1 MVVIRQKSQLNRK
14 KRRTPLLTGAGFLLA
29 TLLPLLNTSV
39 VKAESAIQCD
49 GVPTYLPPLYN
60 TGTDI
65 GTHTELNSP
74 PEWIF
79 NTLPSNTVET
89 ITMVY
94 DATLN
99 ITQTGITDAQ
109 GNLIIS
115 FGLILDAF
123 ENNLNGIELTKSE
136 IKTVALSGLQTYVST
151 PRDFI
156 TSELLTTLRNTLNET
171 LPEKQ
176 EQLNNLTN
184 KQIILSVMGISRNS
198 LTSLGVK
205 ESDLDEIIL
214 TATDLIPTLSQNL
227 PFNQFTNK
235 IYQELRQEYSQY
247 SGIFNQVESRL
258 TEEIRL
264 LQGFQYSAINTK
276 ETLYFHF
283 LLENPD
289 DRVPAKIVI
298 PNAQTIQNNDATT
311 NATIQTV
318 TYQIFA
324 KGGDTPK
331 ATGDSTKNAQSVT
344 LEPGD
349 YVKLNIGL
357 KVANPNDSN
366 VNVGF
371 FTDGC
376 NGNLAQQSFTI
387 FSSSLLIDPNGRVT
401 GCAGE
406 ILPDYRGFSIG
417 IYDPVAGSA
426 TGEFTGTTQLTVSEL
441 PDDPSNNTPAGVNP
455 NIENS
460 NPFFLTN
467 SDEGRYS
474 FLLDATRGQL
484 EKGKTYILLINPA
497 GDSIYN
503 QRRIKLVLGDR
514 FGRLLEYTAYSLD
527 GRPVNATD
535 GRTSITG
542 TLVIDDAERVGLDL
556 AILDLD
562 TAVCEAQE
570 IQIVKTGDRAT
581 AKPGDIVLY
590 RLLIRALAQP
600 PINNIVVNDILP
612 LGINFKDGSTR
623 AELEGEVVNVI
634 TSREGNNI
642 TFTVPGQMT
651 QGQSLNIIYA
661 AEVTPDALRGT
672 GENNA
677 SVRGFRTDNNY
688 PVRDGP
694 AIHVLAIRPGIIT
707 DAGTIIGKVFVDK
720 NFDGQQQSDEP
731 GIPNAVLFLEDGNRV
746 TTDADGMFSV
756 KNVLPGYHTGTL
768 DLDALPGYT
777 LAPNL
782 YFSEGNSQSRLVNL
796 SPGGMVRMNFG
807 VTPTFGEQP

>member
-1 MVVIRQKSQLNRK
+1 MVAFRQKLKLNHK
-14 KRRTPLLTGAGFLLA
+14 KWRTPLLTGAGFLLA
-29 TLLPLLNTSV
+29 TLFPLINTPV
-39 VKAESAIQCD
+39 VKAETPIQCD
-49 GVPTYLPPLYN
+49 GVPTLLPPLFN

-79 NTLPSNTVET
+79 KTLPSNTIET
-89 ITMVY
+89 QTLVF

-99 ITQTGITDAQ
+99 ITQTGITDAE
-109 GNLIIS
+109 GKLVIS
-115 FGLILDAF
+115 FGLILDALQQ
-123 ENNLNGIELTKSE
+123 NLIKIGLTKTE
-136 IKTVALSGLQTYVST
+136 AKTVALSGIQEYVST

-156 TSELLTTLRNTLNET
+156 TSELLTKVRTALEEA
-171 LPEKQ
+171 LPEKK
-176 EQLNNLTN
+176 ELLNTLTDT
-184 KQIILSVMGISRNS
+184 QIILSVTGFSQSS
-198 LTSLGVK
+198 LTSLGMK
-205 ESDLDEIIL
+205 EADLEDVIK
-214 TATDLIPTLSQNL
+214 TATEKIPTLSTSL
-227 PFNQFTNK
+227 PFNQLTPK
-235 IYQELRQEYSQY
+235 IYTEVTQKFSKYEST
-247 SGIFNQVESRL
+247 FTQVQNGL
-258 TEEIRL
+258 TDEIRL
-264 LQGFQYSAINTK
+264 LQGFQSTAIKTDGL
-276 ETLYFHF
+276 LYFHF

-289 DRVPAKIVI
+289 DRVPSKIVI
-298 PNAQTIQNNDATT
+298 PNAETIKKNDATN
-311 NATIQTV
+311 NATIESV

-324 KGGDTPK
+324 KGSNTPRSE
-331 ATGDSTKNAQSVT
+331 GNSTQTANSVT
-344 LEPGD
+344 LEPGETI
-349 YVKLNIGL
+349 KLVIALKATNPRDTNITI
-357 KVANPNDSN
+357 
-366 VNVGF
+366 GF

-376 NGNLAQQSFTI
+376 NGNLAQQSLTI
-387 FSSSLLIDPNGRVT
+387 FSAALLIDPNGRVT

-426 TGEFTGTTQLTVSEL
+426 TGEFTGLTQLTFTEL
-441 PDDPSNNTPAGVNP
+441 PDDPSNNVPQGVRP
-455 NIENS
+455 NTENS

-467 SDEGRYS
+467 SDEGKYS
-474 FLLDATRGQL
+474 FLLDAKRGQL
-484 EKGKTYILLINPA
+484 DKGRTYIVLINPA

-503 QRRIKLVLGDR
+503 QRRIKLVMGDR
-514 FGRLLEYTAYSLD
+514 IGNLLEYTAISLD

-535 GRTSITG
+535 GRTSVTG
-542 TLVIDDAERVGLDL
+542 TLVVDDAERVGLDL
-556 AILDLD
+556 AILDLEA
-562 TAVCEAQE
+562 AVCEAQE
-570 IQIVKTGDRAT
+570 IQIIKTGDRAT

-600 PINNIVVNDILP
+600 PINNIVVTDILP

-623 AELEGEVVNVI
+623 AELEGQEINVI
-634 TSREGNNI
+634 TTREGNNI
-642 TFTVPGQMT
+642 TFTVPGQMN
-651 QGQSLNIIYA
+651 QGESLNIIYA

-677 SVRGFRTDNNY
+677 SVRGIRTDNNY
-688 PVRDGP
+688 IVRDGP
-694 AIHVLAIRPGIIT
+694 VVHVLAIRPGIIT

-720 NFDGQQQSDEP
+720 NFDGQQQHGEP
-731 GIPNAVLFLEDGNRV
+731 GIPNAVVFLEDGNRV